1 MKIRPPSEDICL
13 QCHVFKNQFKF
24 NSKQAKAKIYDTD
37 SDNEK
42 EQDDRTVQMS
52 NQVVT
57 DEADV
62 AENII
67 LKAATHVRQTRSQR
81 QLANLKIEQAKFTND
96 EVMAVMSQDQKVQT
110 IIIDYCQNLNL
121 PHLGE
126 DQPGD
131 AYYFSPMSIFC
142 FGVCNAIN
150 NELTAYVYDESEG
163 AKGGNNVASLVIDY
177 VKTNFVHDDKAPMK
191 ELNIIMDNC
200 AGQNKN
206 RMVIRT
212 AAYIMEAGMFSK
224 VNLIFLIKGH
234 TKNMCDR
241 MFNTMKRNYARRNV
255 YTKEETYRI
264 LDLEDS
270 VEVVPAGGKFM
281 DWDSEF
287 DQIYKRPKSGTI
299 SKNHYFS
306 FEYYHIDDM
315 LLTTKVSYNSN
326 ITSTQ
331 KLVKIKKGWS
341 VIDRQNYLA
350 TMKPSP
356 LKKPG
361 LSDQKQVH
369 LYSKWRPLI
378 PIEYQ
383 DISCPK
389 PSDNVIERMKKD
401 LKAKQELKEAL
412 LYDQSHINEP
422 ETRISQNAI
431 RTKKKKKKDE
441 TNKKDDDLS
450 EDFLLLTNDDEYVL
464 TKKRA
469 VVEKRLSGSSL
480 VSCVQFLND
489 VEGLITQPPDPET
502 INKDDKENL
511 HI

>member
-1 MKIRPPSEDICL
+1 MYEQYCFNNGWKVRHTPRGFYGRLSDYKPRPNDDHLDSMAFWPTGSISIPVCTFPTFCSLWKKFFPLMKIRSPSEDICL

-24 NSKQAKAKIYDTD
+24 NSKQAKAKAYDTS
-37 SDNEK
+37 SDDT
-42 EQDDRTVQMS
+42 DDERTVQLS

-57 DEADV
+57 DEADI
-62 AENII
+62 AESII
-67 LKAATHVRQTRSQR
+67 LKAAIHVRQTRSQR
-81 QLANLKIEQAKFTND
+81 QLANLKIEQAIFTNNED
-96 EVMAVMSQDQKVQT
+96 LSVLSQDQRVQT

-121 PHLGE
+121 PHLGS

-163 AKGGNNVASLVIDY
+163 AKGGNNVASLVLDY
-177 VKTNFVHDDKAPMK
+177 VKHNFVRDDLPPMK

-212 AAYIMEAGMFSK
+212 AAYIMESGMFSK

-241 MFNTMKRNYARRNV
+241 MINTMKRNYARRNV

-270 VEVVPAGGKFM
+270 VKVVPAGGKFV

-306 FEYYHIDDM
+306 FEYHHIDDM

-331 KLVKIKKGWS
+331 KLIKIKKGWS
-341 VIDRQNYLA
+341 IIDRQNYLG

-369 LYSKWRPLI
+369 LYSKWRLPWV
-378 PIEYQ
+378 P
-383 DISCPK
+383 
-389 PSDNVIERMKKD
+389 
-401 LKAKQELKEAL
+401 
-412 LYDQSHINEP
+412 
-422 ETRISQNAI
+422 
-431 RTKKKKKKDE
+431 
-441 TNKKDDDLS
+441 
-450 EDFLLLTNDDEYVL
+450 
-464 TKKRA
+464 
-469 VVEKRLSGSSL
+469 
-480 VSCVQFLND
+480 
-489 VEGLITQPPDPET
+489 
-502 INKDDKENL
+502 
-511 HI
+511 